1 MFMSDIGAV
10 KPPFGPLW
18 YDKDGGQKVRRAL
31 EHPDA
36 GQGPGAI
43 LPGRFLRPSLPA
55 VEPPVQRPQRVIA
68 ATVILNEI
76 AAAGAQ
82 RSQWPGA

>member
-1 MFMSDIGAV
+1 
-10 KPPFGPLW
+10 
-18 YDKDGGQKVRRAL
+18 
-31 EHPDA
+31 
-36 GQGPGAI
+36 
-43 LPGRFLRPSLPA
+43 
-55 VEPPVQRPQRVIA
+55 VIA